1 MRTWDGELKVEQKE
15 QKRKQ
20 STTKKK
26 GKINHAGSC
35 SVMSSMKLAYFH
47 HLVGANNC
55 AAHYALLFCFSSEH
69 SHSAWP
75 RLQSRTE
82 SSIFTTDGHSVL
94 QLTFTS
100 PEAYVPLRNNT
111 FSRSP
116 PGTRVVT
123 YMKTIK
129 IGVCEPNFCDN
140 PVIVCPACV

>member
-35 SVMSSMKLAYFH
+35 SVMSSMELAYFQQLCST
-47 HLVGANNC
+47 LV
-55 AAHYALLFCFSSEH
+55 LLFCFSSED
-69 SHSAWP
+69 SHSVWP

-94 QLTFTS
+94 QLTFMS